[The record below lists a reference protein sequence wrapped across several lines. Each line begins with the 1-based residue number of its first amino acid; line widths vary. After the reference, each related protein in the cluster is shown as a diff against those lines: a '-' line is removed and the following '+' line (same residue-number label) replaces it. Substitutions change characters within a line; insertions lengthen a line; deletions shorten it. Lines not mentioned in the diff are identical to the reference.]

1 MVSITTGAAAKRA
14 ASDTLSE
21 LSSVASAAYAG
32 IDVASIGLTRHE
44 RFLRRREPEPTVKKE
59 EPDEATLDERY
70 LPGT

>member
-1 MVSITTGAAAKRA
+1 MISIATEAAAKRA
-14 ASDTLSE
+14 TSDTLSE

-32 IDVASIGLTRHE
+32 INIASIGLTRHE
-44 RFLRRREPEPTVKKE
+44 RFLRRAEPEPMVKKE